1 MLNIKNNGRQ
11 RKTFVIVL
19 KSFMVRSKE
28 VKGIAISTK
37 SSAFKKVWKIFSM
50 YLYLVNIKAN
60 QRITDEVT
68 NFTKFSNKLFF
79 LIESPGIQ
87 KNQLIIWDG

>member
-28 VKGIAISTK
+28 VDDIAISTK
-37 SSAFKKVWKIFSM
+37 SSAFKKV
-50 YLYLVNIKAN
+50 
-60 QRITDEVT
+60 
-68 NFTKFSNKLFF
+68 
-79 LIESPGIQ
+79 
-87 KNQLIIWDG
+87 